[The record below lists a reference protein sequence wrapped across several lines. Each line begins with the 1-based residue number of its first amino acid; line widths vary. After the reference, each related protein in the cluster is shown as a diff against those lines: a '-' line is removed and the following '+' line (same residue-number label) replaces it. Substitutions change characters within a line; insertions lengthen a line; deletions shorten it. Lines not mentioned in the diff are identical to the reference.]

1 MIGNKRIENGNFY
14 FYYQNDKYY
23 GYAYI
28 NFMRYTNILEPTKEE
43 ITIYNGLIN
52 NNPIQSGYNSIDGL
66 FINYPHKLDKGLSKW
81 HNYNRLYSGSNC
93 ILKNQ
98 NIVAIDPNLSDLI
111 YCINNKGEKFRYTQ
125 DQRRKETKAKKY
137 RNILQENKL
146 NTIIDDKN
154 ILNEFINN
162 INFITDYI
170 YLHLFIFKRKFS
182 RQ

>member
-98 NIVAIDPNLSDLI
+98 NKSNIYKIIFDDDLEDETNKLFKPKYLFGLSDFDLYMI
-111 YCINNKGEKFRYTQ
+111 RM
-125 DQRRKETKAKKY
+125 
-137 RNILQENKL
+137 
-146 NTIIDDKN
+146 
-154 ILNEFINN
+154 
-162 INFITDYI
+162 YI
-170 YLHLFIFKRKFS
+170 YLVIIYRLIYII
-182 RQ
+182 